1 MPFEFNEHDK
11 GIYIRYFD
19 FVAPSDLF
27 ASRDV
32 IRALPNHDKFEFALC
47 DFTDMDSG
55 CVWAMTPEIAEA
67 VGRRN
72 IESPGNLATLRKLA
86 LVSSSQKILEL
97 LQLYA
102 EKHKS
107 APNAEARLFRSLRP
121 AWAWVGN
128 DGLSDNFSD

>member
-47 DFTDMDSG
+47 DFMDMDTD

-97 LQLYA
+97 LQFYA